1 MLDYIVET
9 KAIMQRVKENR
20 IAQKLSVQEVAYRC
34 NMERS
39 NLSRLETGKINLTIK
54 TLCLICNALNIK
66 LTDVVKWWRCSL
78 SLALNCVAI
87 SPCQWYIIDFLL
99 CIMETAWILKTFKS
113 DKAP

>member
-1 MLDYIVET
+1 MLDYVAET
-9 KAIMQRVKENR
+9 KAIMQRVKEIR

-66 LTDVVKWWRCSL
+66 LTDVVK
-78 SLALNCVAI
+78 
-87 SPCQWYIIDFLL
+87 
-99 CIMETAWILKTFKS
+99 
-113 DKAP
+113 

>member
-1 MLDYIVET
+1 MLDYVVET

-20 IAQKLSVQEVAYRC
+20 MAQKLSVQEVAYRC

-66 LTDVVKWWRCSL
+66 LTDVVK
-78 SLALNCVAI
+78 
-87 SPCQWYIIDFLL
+87 
-99 CIMETAWILKTFKS
+99 
-113 DKAP
+113 

>member
-1 MLDYIVET
+1 MLDYVVET

-66 LTDVVKWWRCSL
+66 LTDVVK
-78 SLALNCVAI
+78 
-87 SPCQWYIIDFLL
+87 
-99 CIMETAWILKTFKS
+99 
-113 DKAP
+113 